1 MSEYEFDIAISF
13 AGEDRPTAEKIA
25 IALDQKGV
33 RVFYDTDFQSN
44 LWGKDLYAHL
54 TEIYAE
60 KARFCLMLISQHY
73 LRKHW
78 TRLERQSAQARAFQE
93 NQEYI
98 LPVRLD
104 DTHIPGVLD
113 TIGYIDLR
121 NVSIEKLV
129 TLTLEK
135 LEKISESSQSKQAQV
150 PQAAFNIPMP
160 KLKREFTE
168 RERSQFLRQSFKLIQ
183 EYFERGLAQLGASDS
198 DIETDFEMITARKF
212 AAEIYWRGT
221 RKAACEVWWGSG
233 VMGGRWE
240 AISFTHGSSPQNNS
254 VNESLSVQ
262 NDDENL
268 YLSGFNSLF
277 GRSQRPANRMTQ
289 QEAAAH
295 LWQMFTS
302 SLNY

>member
-1 MSEYEFDIAISF
+1 MKEYEFDIAISF
-13 AGEDRPTAEKIA
+13 AGEDRATAESIA
-25 IALDQKGV
+25 NALKQEGIA
-33 RVFYDTDFQSN
+33 VFYDTDFQSN

-60 KARFCLMLISQHY
+60 KARFCLMLISEHY

-104 DTHIPGVLD
+104 DTKIPGVLD
-113 TIGYIDLR
+113 TIGFIDLR

-129 TLTLEK
+129 ALTLEK
-135 LEKISESSQSKQAQV
+135 LGRISGSPENIEAQV
-150 PQAAFNIPMP
+150 PQAAFHIPMP
-160 KLKREFTE
+160 KLKREFTD
-168 RERSQFLRQSFKLIQ
+168 RERSQFLRQCFMLIQ
-183 EYFERGLAQLGASDS
+183 DYFKRGLAQLEASDS

-221 RKAACEVWWGSG
+221 RKAACEVWWGSSLR
-233 VMGGRWE
+233 GGRWQS
-240 AISFTHGSSPQNNS
+240 INFSHGSSPQNNS

-262 NDDENL
+262 NDDQNI
-268 YLSGFNSLF
+268 YLSGFNSLL
-277 GRSQRPANRMTQ
+277 GHSQRATNKLTQ
-289 QEAAAH
+289 QEAAEH
-295 LWQMFTS
+295 LWDMFTS
-302 SLNY
+302 SLEY